1 MQKLA
6 ILLFSILCG
15 LHANAQISPTLAEI
29 YSFKQGDVFIYRNL
43 FISNDNPQ
51 RRTTTTEYDT
61 AIIREKQW
69 HGDTLKVIK
78 QFKTWKTPSTYWD
91 TLIIVDSTD
100 HPLNRAPY
108 SLNSYPSIKGP
119 TNCPSNGHETDT
131 TVKIVVPVILDDAD
145 TFKMLVN
152 TDYPLEKDNVNGYLE
167 LDDIN
172 FYPTSD
178 NCVVRYKKGLGQVSA
193 KQSFFESYYIREL
206 LVHISEMDTTFFTLS
221 NNHDFKLS
229 RVLVFPNPAQSTLS
243 IAEAPTQANYGVV
256 DIRGRTKMEGK
267 LVESTVDVSELTS
280 GLYFFLVQTES
291 IEYRSRFVK
300 L

>member
-1 MQKLA
+1 MRVLFPLIA
-6 ILLFSILCG
+6 LLSTFTVFG
-15 LHANAQISPTLAEI
+15 QISPTLQEI
-29 YSFKQGDVFIYRNL
+29 YSFSKGDVFIYRNL

-51 RRTTTTEYDT
+51 RRTITTEYDT

-69 HGDTLKVIK
+69 RGDTLKVIM

-108 SLNSYPSIKGP
+108 SLNNYPSIIGP
-119 TNCPSNGHETDT
+119 TNCPSNGHEADT
-131 TVKIVVPVILDDAD
+131 AVKIVVPVILDDTD

-167 LDDIN
+167 LDDLN
-172 FYPTSD
+172 FYPISD
-178 NCVVRYKKGLGQVSA
+178 NCAVRYKKGLGQVSA
-193 KQSFFESYYIREL
+193 KQSFFESYCIREL

-221 NNHDFKLS
+221 NNDNFKLS
-229 RVLVFPNPAQSTLS
+229 RVLVFPNPAQSKLS
-243 IAEAPTQANYGVV
+243 IAEAPTHANYRVV
-256 DIRGRTKMEGK
+256 DIRGRTKMKGK

-280 GLYFFLVQTES
+280 GLYIFLVQTES